1 MVHVKATEGVGGD
14 LSAGGFQLERGGFHM
29 EMKGQ
34 KLIPETREAVWRALN
49 DPNILRSCVP
59 GCQSLEKTSD
69 TEMEA
74 VAAIRVGPVSAKFSG
89 KISLSELNAPVS
101 YRITGEGQGGVAGF
115 AKGSA
120 FVTLDEVDGGTLLSY
135 SVDAQIGGKLAQLG
149 GRLVDAT
156 ARKLSEAFF
165 DKFATEIRR
174 QYHSEG
180 AAPISAASAG
190 AGAASTVAAQQ
201 AGHAPVAS
209 QDAHHAVP
217 PAAHPAPAGGS
228 RAGFLVAL
236 AMAAIFAFL
245 WLTGLQGGVPAAVS
259 HQALSPEFGSAVQL
273 ILIAAVGYL
282 FGRLS
287 ERRH

>member
-1 MVHVKATEGVGGD
+1 
-14 LSAGGFQLERGGFHM
+14 M

-34 KLIPETREAVWRALN
+34 KLIPETRETVWRALN
-49 DPNILRSCVP
+49 DPDILRSCVP
-59 GCQSLEKTSD
+59 GCQSLEKNSD

-74 VAAIRVGPVSAKFSG
+74 VAAIKVGPVSAKFSG

-120 FVTLDEVDGGTLLSY
+120 FVSLDEVDGGTLLSY
-135 SVDAQIGGKLAQLG
+135 SVEAQIGGKLAQLG
-149 GRLVDAT
+149 GRLIDAT
-156 ARKLSEAFF
+156 ARKMSEAFF

-174 QYHSEG
+174 QYHNEG
-180 AAPISAASAG
+180 VAPVPSASAG
-190 AGAASTVAAQQ
+190 AGSASAVAGQQ
-201 AGHAPVAS
+201 AGHAPVQSAP
-209 QDAHHAVP
+209 HAVP
-217 PAAHPAPAGGS
+217 PGGSAQPYLLAAPPPAPAGGS
-228 RAGFLVAL
+228 HVAFLAAL

-245 WLTGLQGGVPAAVS
+245 WLTGLQGGVPAPVS
-259 HQALSPEFGSAVQL
+259 QQALSPEFGSALQL

-287 ERRH
+287 DRRY